1 MHNIRELFAPKDA
14 FLYTDNVYCKNCNV
28 QGNTT
33 QEMHCTFIYKYQ
45 NRNLSVLWVKDWGT
59 QTGMIVIQWLVS
71 GGWQFSSIVPTFL
84 SFSCLGWSFC
94 ITYYVARSNYVAKI
108 QVQDQCQIILRPL
121 YNFPLNIKI
130 FSTYKMFRFVVPV
143 YCLMFILSIKLVW
156 TLHHKPDQT

>member
-108 QVQDQCQIILRPL
+108 QVQDQCQIILSTTFHYWWKSNYFLHYAILTGVNSPPQTWQVLLVLCNIVSL
-121 YNFPLNIKI
+121 YF
-130 FSTYKMFRFVVPV
+130 
-143 YCLMFILSIKLVW
+143 
-156 TLHHKPDQT
+156 